1 MAEKDGNQ
9 MNTIGDLLTRDL
21 TRKIEEIIQV
31 DQADEQSV
39 YAEITEY
46 VATDSI
52 REQYYQLL
60 VAIAEGPSD
69 PHESVGVWVSG
80 FFGSGK
86 SSFAKNLGYALQ
98 NRMVLGTRFGDLF
111 KQQLG
116 DPRTGDLLD
125 LINAKTPTEVVLF
138 EVAKEADTRKVT
150 QRIAELMYT
159 VLLRELGYSEDF
171 DIAELEIELEAEGRL
186 TEFVAACKTLW
197 NKDWDTV
204 RAGAQKISRAS
215 AILHELD
222 RKLYPS
228 ADSWSHS
235 QRNRDASISVSKVV
249 KRTFDL
255 WGRRR
260 KGKALVFIIDEV
272 GQHVARSGDKIEDLR
287 ATIEEFGRV
296 GKNLLKARKITA
308 PCWIVVTSQE
318 KLEEVVAAIDSKRVE
333 LAKLQDRF
341 RYRVDLAPSDIREVA
356 TKRVLAKKP
365 EAEKPLKKLF
375 SENQGQLNAAL
386 RLERTTRR
394 TDINE
399 SDFIRFYPYPP
410 HYIDLCI
417 GIMSGIRLQPGAPR
431 HYGGS
436 NRTIIKQAYEML
448 VSDRTAMAMKP
459 VGTLVTLDK
468 VYELVE
474 GNLSS
479 EKRSDIH
486 DIGERFKD
494 DPETQEWALRVAKVV
509 CLLEFLRDLPRTEA
523 NIAAFLVDRVGM
535 PAPVAQV
542 KAAVKKLDDAQ
553 FFRETEDGWKLMTL
567 PEKNWEKE
575 RNELLDPKPRER
587 NEITRNVLREIF
599 GEPSLKTYRHKELRN
614 FRIGVAA
621 EGVTLEDGDLPLT
634 LCIADEPDD
643 LSRKINEV
651 REESRQKSNHNALY
665 WVVAL
670 TPEIDALVAQTFAS
684 RKMVEKY
691 DQMRAQS
698 KINADEATC
707 LQDEKTAVLN
717 YESRLRDK
725 LTEAMERGTGLFR
738 GVSRDASALGKN
750 LSEILKKLY
759 GYAIPDLYP
768 KLEMGS
774 RPLKGTEA
782 EDFLKAADLKE
793 LPSLF
798 DGGEQGLGL
807 VVKDGANFVPH
818 PAADI
823 AKEVLDYL
831 VGEHGYGNKESRTG
845 KALEKKFGGIGYGWD
860 RDMLRLVLAVHF
872 RAGPIEITHG
882 GEKFDS
888 YQDPRSRAPLVNNT
902 AFKSALFTP
911 VKPIDL
917 PTLKRAVESY
927 EDLTG
932 DTVDMD
938 KAAIANAL
946 KRFASEEIKR
956 VLPVEAQVK
965 AHRLPVMNS
974 VEEYKDTLT
983 SIEKG
988 TADDCVTILAGGGS
1002 SLKAAHDRVRKI
1014 GDCLDERG
1022 LLILRNA
1029 RRASGEVWNQLEAQG
1044 YTDLQPRV
1052 EALRELLSTDSLFD
1066 SLSSIQAAS
1075 QEILGAFR
1083 TLYEA
1088 RHADRSEE
1096 FGAAI
1101 EKIKGQE
1108 EWTAVPET
1116 MREPVLGPLQSR
1128 CCSEPHLPDGS
1139 TACKTCGATLGQME
1153 SDVAALGGLFAQVVG
1168 QIQKLVTPPD
1178 VKLKRVRVAEFF
1190 SGSLETED
1198 QVKQAVGRLQ
1208 DHLLTLLSEGV
1219 KIVLE

>member
-1 MAEKDGNQ
+1 MMK
-9 MNTIGDLLTRDL
+9 TIGDLLSRDM
-21 TRKIEEIIQV
+21 THRIEEVIQV
-31 DQADEQSV
+31 HQADEQSV
-39 YAEITEY
+39 YSEVSEY
-46 VATDSI
+46 VATNSI
-52 REQYYQLL
+52 RDQYATLL
-60 VAIAEGPSD
+60 KAIAEAPAE
-69 PHESVGVWVSG
+69 PHESIGVWVSG

-86 SSFAKNLGYALQ
+86 SSFAKNLGYALK
-98 NRMVLGTRFGDLF
+98 NPSVRGEDFAKLF
-111 KQQLG
+111 KRQL
-116 DPRTGDLLD
+116 DDERIANLLD
-125 LINAKTPTEVVLF
+125 LITAKIPTEVILF
-138 EVAKEADTRKVT
+138 EVAKEKDTRRVT
-150 QRIAELMYT
+150 ERIAELMYA
-159 VLLRELGYSEDF
+159 VVLRELGYAEEWDV
-171 DIAELEIELEAEGRL
+171 AELEIELEAEGRL
-186 TEFVAACKTLW
+186 PDFTELCQTLH
-197 NKDWDTV
+197 KRDWTVV
-204 RAGAQKISRAS
+204 RAGAQRVARAS
-215 AILHELD
+215 AILHRLD
-222 RKLYPS
+222 PATYPS

-235 QRNRDASISVSKVV
+235 RREPTITVSKVV
-249 KRTFDL
+249 ERTFEL
-255 WGRRR
+255 ARRR
-260 KGKALVFIIDEV
+260 RPGKALVFIIDEV

-287 ATIEEFGRV
+287 ATVEEFGKV
-296 GKNLLKARKITA
+296 GKNLLKGRKLIA
-308 PCWIVVTSQE
+308 PCWVVVTSQE
-318 KLEEVVAAIDSKRVE
+318 KLDEVVAAIDSKRVE

-341 RYRVDLAPSDIREVA
+341 HYRIDLAPSDIREVA
-356 TKRVLAKKP
+356 TKRVLAKKDVAVP
-365 EAEKPLKKLF
+365 VLTKLYGG
-375 SENQGQLNAAL
+375 NQGQLNAAL
-386 RLERTTRR
+386 RLERTSRKTE
-394 TDINE
+394 INE
-399 SDFIRFYPYPP
+399 SDFVHFYPYPP

-448 VSDRTAMAMKP
+448 VSDRTSMATKP
-459 VGTLVTLDK
+459 VGNLVTLDK

-523 NIAAFLVDRVGM
+523 NIAAFLVDRVGI

-587 NEITRNVLREIF
+587 NEITRHVLREIF
-599 GEPSLKTYRHKELRN
+599 GEPALKTYRHKELRN
-614 FRIGVAA
+614 FRIGIAA

-643 LSRKINEV
+643 LPRRLGEV
-651 REESRQKSNHNALY
+651 RDESRQKEHKEKLY
-665 WVVAL
+665 WVFAL
-670 TPEIDALVAQTFAS
+670 TSDIDTLVAQTFAS

-707 LQDEKTAVLN
+707 LQDEKSAVLN
-717 YESRLRDK
+717 VESRLRDK
-725 LTEAMERGTGLFR
+725 LTEAMERGTGVFR
-738 GVSRDASALGKN
+738 GVSRDAASLGKS

-759 GYAIPDLYP
+759 GHAIPDLYA

-782 EDFLKAADLKE
+782 EDFLKAADLKA
-793 LPSLF
+793 LPPLF
-798 DGGEQGLGL
+798 YGGEQGLGL
-807 VVKDGANFVPH
+807 VAKDGAKFVPN

-831 VGEHGYGNKESRTG
+831 VGEHGYGNKETRTG
-845 KALEKKFGGIGYGWD
+845 KALERKFSGIGYGWD
-860 RDMLRLVLAVHF
+860 RDMLRLVLAVLF
-872 RAGPIEITHG
+872 RAGSIEITHA
-882 GEKFDS
+882 GEKFDA
-888 YQDPRSRAPLVNNT
+888 YQEPRSRTPLVNNT

-938 KAAIANAL
+938 KAAIADTL
-946 KRFASEEIKR
+946 KRFAADEIKR
-956 VLPVEAQVK
+956 VLPVEAQIR
-965 AHRLPVMNS
+965 AHRLPWLGT
-974 VEEYKDTLT
+974 VEEYKDSLT
-983 SIEKG
+983 SIESG
-988 TADDCVTILAGGGS
+988 SADDCVTILAGEGA
-1002 SLKAAHDRVRKI
+1002 SLKRGHDRVRKI
-1014 GDCLDERG
+1014 VDCLDEKG
-1022 LLILRNA
+1022 LLLLRNS
-1029 RRASGEVWNQLEAQG
+1029 RRAAGEVWNLLEALG
-1044 YTDLQPRV
+1044 HTDLHPRV
-1052 EALRELLSTDSLFD
+1052 EAIRELLSTDSLFN
-1066 SLSSIQAAS
+1066 SLSSIEVAT

-1088 RHADRSEE
+1088 RHFDRSEQ

-1101 EKIKGQE
+1101 EKIKGRE

-1116 MREPVLGPLQSR
+1116 MREPVLHPLQSR
-1128 CCSEPHLPDGS
+1128 CCTEPHLTDGS
-1139 TACKTCGATLGQME
+1139 LACKTCGAAWSQME
-1153 SDVAALGGLFAQVVG
+1153 SDVAALGGLFAQVVA
-1168 QIQKLVTPPD
+1168 QIQKIVTPPE
-1178 VKLKRVRVAEFF
+1178 VKLKRVRVADFF
-1190 SGSLETED
+1190 TGSVETED
-1198 QVKQAVGRLQ
+1198 QIKQAVGRLQ
-1208 DHLLTLLSEGV
+1208 DHLLTLLSEGI

>member
-1 MAEKDGNQ
+1 
-9 MNTIGDLLTRDL
+9 
-21 TRKIEEIIQV
+21 
-31 DQADEQSV
+31 
-39 YAEITEY
+39 
-46 VATDSI
+46 
-52 REQYYQLL
+52 
-60 VAIAEGPSD
+60 
-69 PHESVGVWVSG
+69 
-80 FFGSGK
+80 
-86 SSFAKNLGYALQ
+86 
-98 NRMVLGTRFGDLF
+98 
-111 KQQLG
+111 
-116 DPRTGDLLD
+116 
-125 LINAKTPTEVVLF
+125 
-138 EVAKEADTRKVT
+138 
-150 QRIAELMYT
+150 
-159 VLLRELGYSEDF
+159 
-171 DIAELEIELEAEGRL
+171 
-186 TEFVAACKTLW
+186 
-197 NKDWDTV
+197 
-204 RAGAQKISRAS
+204 
-215 AILHELD
+215 
-222 RKLYPS
+222 
-228 ADSWSHS
+228 
-235 QRNRDASISVSKVV
+235 
-249 KRTFDL
+249 
-255 WGRRR
+255 
-260 KGKALVFIIDEV
+260 
-272 GQHVARSGDKIEDLR
+272 
-287 ATIEEFGRV
+287 
-296 GKNLLKARKITA
+296 
-308 PCWIVVTSQE
+308 
-318 KLEEVVAAIDSKRVE
+318 
-333 LAKLQDRF
+333 
-341 RYRVDLAPSDIREVA
+341 
-356 TKRVLAKKP
+356 
-365 EAEKPLKKLF
+365 
-375 SENQGQLNAAL
+375 
-386 RLERTTRR
+386 
-394 TDINE
+394 
-399 SDFIRFYPYPP
+399 
-410 HYIDLCI
+410 
-417 GIMSGIRLQPGAPR
+417 MSGIRLQPGAPR

-448 VSDRTAMAMKP
+448 VSDRTAMATKP

-486 DIGERFKD
+486 EIGERFKD
-494 DPETQEWALRVAKVV
+494 DPEDQGWALRVAKAV

-535 PAPVAQV
+535 PAPLPQV
-542 KAAVKKLDDAQ
+542 KAAVKKLDEAQ
-553 FFRETEDGWKLMTL
+553 FLRETEDGWKLMTL

-575 RNELLDPKPRER
+575 RENLLDPKPRER
-587 NEITRNVLREIF
+587 NEITRNVLRDIF
-599 GEPSLKTYRHKELRN
+599 GEPALKTYRHKEHRN
-614 FRIGVAA
+614 FRIGVAV

-643 LSRKINEV
+643 LSRKLNEV
-651 REESRQKSNHNALY
+651 REESRQKSHDNDLY
-665 WVVAL
+665 WAFAL

-707 LQDEKTAVLN
+707 LQDEKNAVLN

-738 GVSRDASALGKN
+738 GVARDASSLGKN
-750 LSEILKKLY
+750 LGEILKKLY
-759 GYAIPDLYP
+759 GHAVPDLYA

-782 EDFLKAADLKE
+782 EDFLKAADLKA
-793 LPSLF
+793 LPPLF
-798 DGGEQGLGL
+798 YGGEQGLGL
-807 VVKDGANFVPH
+807 VVKDGAKFVPN

-860 RDMLRLVLAVHF
+860 RDMLRLILAVLF
-872 RAGPIEITHG
+872 RAGSIEITHG

-888 YQDPRSRAPLVNNT
+888 YQEPRSRTPLVNNT

-938 KAAIANAL
+938 KAAIADAL
-946 KRFASEEIKR
+946 KRFADEEIKR

-965 AHRLPVMNS
+965 AHRLPVLS
-974 VEEYKDTLT
+974 VVEEYKDTLT
-983 SIEKG
+983 SIESG
-988 TADDCVTILAGGGS
+988 TTDDCVTILAGGGA

-1014 GDCLDERG
+1014 ADCLDEKG
-1022 LLILRNA
+1022 LLVLRNA
-1029 RRASGEVWNQLEAQG
+1029 RRAAGEVWNLLEAQG
-1044 YTDLQPRV
+1044 RTDLQPRV
-1052 EALRELLSTDSLFD
+1052 ETLRELLSTDSLFD
-1066 SLSSIQAAS
+1066 SLSSIQAAT

-1088 RHADRSEE
+1088 RHADRTEQ

-1101 EKIKGQE
+1101 EKIKGRE

-1128 CCSEPHLPDGS
+1128 CCSEPHLTDGS
-1139 TACKTCGATLGQME
+1139 LACKTCGATLSQME
-1153 SDVAALGGLFAQVVG
+1153 SDVAALGGLFAQVVA
-1168 QIQKLVTPPD
+1168 QIQKLITPPD

-1190 SGSLETED
+1190 TGSLETED